1 MNVFFGMISG
11 AVANGI
17 ANPTDVLK
25 VRLQAKNNS
34 RQTMTKAFIEISKQ
48 EGLKGLYR
56 GIVPNMQRAAII
68 TGVEL
73 PVYDSVKSF
82 FVHKF
87 NMDSKKFSTHFR
99 YLFLFQKM
107 KKRYT

>member
-1 MNVFFGMISG
+1 MISG
-11 AVANGI
+11 AIANGI

-25 VRLQAKNNS
+25 VRLQANNNS
-34 RQTMTKAFIEISKQ
+34 KRQSMINAFFEISKN

-82 FVHKF
+82 FVQKF
-87 NMDSKKFSTHFR
+87 NMNPKKFSTHFR
-99 YLFLFQKM
+99 YLFTTIELD
-107 KKRYT
+107 KKL